1 MKNAL
6 TVILAVFIFGAL
18 ILIHELGHYI
28 FARIFRVGIKE
39 FSIGMGP
46 KIFSKK
52 SKKTGISYSLRLF
65 PIGGYVAMIGEDGG
79 CEEDGALCSKPKWQR
94 AIVLAAGSAMNIVLG
109 FILMIS
115 YVISAPAIGSTT
127 VAGFSEGAL
136 SQQSGLM
143 VDDEIISVAGHRV
156 HLLYDLS
163 YAISDYGQNPVDI
176 TVLRNGEKITLEKV
190 SFPVTEEKGIRFG
203 EQDFLVKRVE
213 KNVKNILYCSYHQS
227 VATLKM
233 IYSSLGDLITGRY
246 GLEAVSGPVGMTT
259 AIGEVANTGVVN
271 LLLFVAM
278 ITVNLGIFNLIPFPA
293 LDGGRILFLIIEAIR
308 KKPVKPEIEGAIN
321 FAGLALLLFFSV
333 FIAIKD
339 VIGLL

>member
-1 MKNAL
+1 MKTAL

-28 FARIFRVGIKE
+28 FARIFKVGINE

-65 PIGGYVAMIGEDGG
+65 PIGGYVAMIGEDGDSDD
-79 CEEDGALCSKPKWQR
+79 EGALCSKPKWQR
-94 AIVLAAGSAMNIVLG
+94 GIVLAAGAVMNILLG
-109 FILMIS
+109 FILMVS

-136 SQQSGLM
+136 SNESGLM

-163 YAISDYGQNPVDI
+163 YAISDYGQTPVDI
-176 TVLRNGEKITLEKV
+176 TVLRNGEKLTLEDVK
-190 SFPVTEEKGIRFG
+190 FPVTEEKGVTFG
-203 EQDFLVKRVE
+203 EQDFMVKRVK
-213 KNVKNILYCSYHQS
+213 KNVKNVLYCSYHQS
-227 VATLKM
+227 IATLK
-233 IYSSLGDLITGRY
+233 IVYSSLADLITGRY
-246 GLEAVSGPVGMTT
+246 GIEAVSGPVGMTT
-259 AIGEVANTGVVN
+259 AIGEVAHTGVVN
-271 LLLFVAM
+271 LLLFVSL
-278 ITVNLGIFNLIPFPA
+278 ITVNLGIFNLLPLPA

-308 KKPVKPEIEGAIN
+308 KKPVKPEVEGAIN
-321 FAGLALLLFFSV
+321 FAGLALLLLFSV
-333 FIAIKD
+333 FIAVKD